1 MTSKVATATFRPRP
15 DGPVLTWL
23 EQDNWTDP
31 RGPLGI
37 DRPSPK
43 LAELTPES
51 PQWLHDLHRNG
62 VSVLFNLEEHSG
74 LLINW
79 FVSGL

>member
-1 MTSKVATATFRPRP
+1 MTATQTATATFQAGS
-15 DGPVLTWL
+15 DGRTLTWA

-31 RGPLGI
+31 RGPLGV

-51 PQWLHDLHRNG
+51 PQWLRDLHRNG
-62 VSVLFNLEEHSG
+62 VSIAFKCLVEVLAR
-74 LLINW
+74 
-79 FVSGL
+79 